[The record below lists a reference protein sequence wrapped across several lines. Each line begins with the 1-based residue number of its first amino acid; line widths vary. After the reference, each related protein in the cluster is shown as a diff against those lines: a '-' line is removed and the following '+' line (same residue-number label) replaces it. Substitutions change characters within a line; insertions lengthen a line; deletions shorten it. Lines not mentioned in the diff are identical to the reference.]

1 MEPNEPIGIP
11 SGWEE
16 IAAFELFSSTGL
28 SRLLKYNWLTAKTVG
43 QCYVETYGH
52 DWRVEE

>member
-1 MEPNEPIGIP
+1 MDKMIGIP

-16 IAAFELFSSTGL
+16 IAAFQMFDLTFGPGELITTLWDSAATKACFYIES
-28 SRLLKYNWLTAKTVG
+28 
-43 QCYVETYGH
+43 YGH